1 MDRAVIVGAG
11 IAGVSA
17 ASGMRAAGFDGEIV
31 VVGDEPELP
40 YRRPPVSKEVLRGD
54 KTLDQIR
61 IKPEAWYDGQ
71 RIGLVTGTAVT
82 GIEPV
87 RREVVLGDGARI
99 AYDRL
104 VLATGGRARR
114 LGEPSERIHTLRS
127 AADVPR
133 LREALEASGRL
144 VVVGAGLIGSEI
156 AASARAMGC
165 DVTLLETATLP
176 LPRLLPPALGEM
188 YTDLHKE
195 HGTDL
200 CTDVDVVRVAEGGD
214 EVVVTAADGRSWAAP
229 VVVVAVG
236 MEPSVELA
244 AAAGVEVGNGILVDA
259 SGRTSV
265 PGIYAAGDV
274 ANRPEPVLG
283 GRCRIEHWQGAQNH
297 GTAVGRA
304 VAGEEVAFGEVPW
317 CWSDQYSSN
326 LQVVGWPRASDVH
339 VVRGSLEE
347 RDFSAFFVRGE
358 RLVGA
363 VTIGRPSD
371 VRTAR
376 GLIAERARVR
386 LDALADDSVAVADSL
401 MT

>member
-17 ASGMRAAGFDGEIV
+17 ASGMRAAGFEGEIV

-61 IKPEAWYDGQ
+61 IKPETWYDGQ

-82 GIEPV
+82 GIEPT

-114 LGEPSERIHTLRS
+114 LGEPSERVHTLRS

-133 LREALEASGRL
+133 LREALQAAGRL
-144 VVVGAGLIGSEI
+144 VVVGAGLVGSEI

-165 DVTLLETATLP
+165 DVTLLETASLP
-176 LPRLLPPALGEM
+176 LPRLLPAALGQM
-188 YTDLHKE
+188 YVGLHKE

-200 CTDVDVVRVAEGGD
+200 CTDVEVVRLAERGD
-214 EVVVTAADGRSWAAP
+214 EVVVTAADGRSWSAP

-236 MEPSVELA
+236 MDPSVEVA

-297 GTAVGRA
+297 GIAVGRA

-317 CWSDQYSSN
+317 CWSDQYSAN

-347 RDFSAFFVRGE
+347 RDFTAFFVREE

-363 VTIGRPSD
+363 VTIGRPHD

-376 GLIAERARVR
+376 RLIAERARVR
-386 LDALADDSVAVADSL
+386 PDALADDSVAVADSL